1 MVVAGLDPSAHPTV
15 DSLRIGAGSLR
26 AAGYRSVM
34 SYVDLAVITAAEQG
48 WHSPPDVAR
57 EVQRL
62 RCACKQGLGPPQQA
76 APFPV
81 ERIPEVP
88 LADVPLVPDGPCFAQ
103 RLLTVG
109 SWWLTREIEIGNA
122 AVSDV
127 SVDGPDIFL
136 TLPASKTDQ
145 GGLGVARAHRC
156 ACGRQPLSPKLLPHE
171 LCPASALHAG
181 RVGYRTIRRSEPTFP
196 DDLLRVSREKS
207 RRRHHRRRGGAA

>member
-1 MVVAGLDPSAHPTV
+1 MVIAGLDPSAHPTV
-15 DSLRIGAGSLR
+15 ESLRIGAGSLR

-34 SYVDLAVITAAEQG
+34 SYVDLALR
-48 WHSPPDVAR
+48 WHAPPDVAR

-62 RCACKQGLGPPQQA
+62 RHACKRGLGPPQQA

-88 LADVPLVPDGPCFAQ
+88 QADAPLVPDGPCCAQ

-156 ACGRQPLSPKLLPHE
+156 ACGRQRLSPKLLPHE
-171 LCPASALHAG
+171 LCPACALSTQAAWA
-181 RVGYRTIRRSEPTFP
+181 TEQF
-196 DDLLRVSREKS
+196 
-207 RRRHHRRRGGAA
+207 GAASPLFPTAS